1 MFKWLFRIALGFV
14 ALKLA
19 ETYQRA
25 SPATKEKPL
34 PDKPATGSKEGVRE
48 ITARRPL
55 PAGTRRASAC
65 HHSMKV

>member
-34 PDKPATGSKEGVRE
+34 PDKPAPQG
-48 ITARRPL
+48 RRK
-55 PAGTRRASAC
+55 ASER
-65 HHSMKV
+65 